1 MSVNVVEYMTKLQ
14 DEGLEAIKQSQEAS
28 LAWMSSWREFTKEF
42 SEKPGTV
49 PTFENVPTPTQFVE
63 LSFGFANRWLELRK
77 AFTLKVAEMVTE
89 SQKRAEANFKAAE
102 VNFKAATPNQPTSN
116 QPIPNRPPS
125 K

>member
-1 MSVNVVEYMTKLQ
+1 MSVNVVEYMSKLQ

-42 SEKPGTV
+42 SEKPGTI
-49 PTFENVPTPTQFVE
+49 PTFENIPSPTQFVE

-77 AFTLKVAEMVTE
+77 AFTLKVAEMVADT
-89 SQKRAEANFKAAE
+89 QKRAEANFKPA
-102 VNFKAATPNQPTSN
+102 NPNQPAPN
-116 QPIPNRPPS
+116 QPMTNRPPS